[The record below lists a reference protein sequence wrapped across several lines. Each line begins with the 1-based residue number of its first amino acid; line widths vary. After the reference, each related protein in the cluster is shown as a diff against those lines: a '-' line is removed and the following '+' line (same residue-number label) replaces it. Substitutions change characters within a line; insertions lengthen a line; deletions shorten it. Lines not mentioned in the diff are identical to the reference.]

1 MRTRQ
6 LEVFHAVY
14 TKGTITEAAKYLHVS
29 QPSVSKVLAHT
40 ESQLA
45 FLLFSRIK
53 GRLTPTPE
61 ADIIFPKADKI
72 HQDLTQLNLLAKNI
86 LQVPSGLIRLAC
98 TPTLG
103 IDLVPS
109 LVSKFSSDL
118 PGVDFETHTY
128 HYDEILSHISEG
140 GIDLGLAYEAK
151 NNDEVESIRIME
163 GRFVVLGS
171 KKFSFPNKT
180 LTYKDLKNIPFIKV
194 EGPLSE
200 KLYSSFSANNFKPNF
215 VTTTDSYLMASSFV
229 ENGLGVAVLD
239 EISATSLN
247 HQHKIWELNDS
258 PSCAVYIILPK
269 KSSRAIILEN
279 FISFLLS
286 HNYKL

>member
-14 TKGTITEAAKYLHVS
+14 TQGSITGAAKQLHVS

-40 ESQLA
+40 EFQLG

-53 GRLTPTPE
+53 GRLFPTKE
-61 ADIIFPKADKI
+61 AEIIFSKADKI
-72 HQDLTQLNLLAKNI
+72 HQDLAQLHLLTKNMYDN
-86 LQVPSGLIRLAC
+86 PSGLIRLAC

-103 IDLVPS
+103 IDFVPS
-109 LVSKFSSDL
+109 MVSSFSSNY

-128 HYDEILSHISEG
+128 HYKEILDHINEG
-140 GIDLGLAYEAK
+140 SIDMGLAYEAK
-151 NNDEVESIRIME
+151 NNEEVESIKILE

-171 KKFSFPNKT
+171 EKFLFPNKV
-180 LTYKDLKNIPFIKV
+180 LTCKDLKDKPFIRI
-194 EGPLSE
+194 EGSLST
-200 KLYSSFSANNFKPNF
+200 KLYDFFEINDFQPNF
-215 VTTTDSYLMASSFV
+215 ITTTDSYLMARSYV
-229 ENGLGVAVLD
+229 AKGLGITVLD

-247 HQHKIWELNDS
+247 PEYKTWELS
-258 PSCAVYIILPK
+258 QAPSCNIYIILPK
-269 KSSRAIILEN
+269 VSPRTLIAKS
-279 FISFLLS
+279 FISFLTS

>member
-40 ESQLA
+40 ESQFG

-61 ADIIFPKADKI
+61 ADIIFSKADKI
-72 HQDLTQLNLLAKNI
+72 HQDLAQLNLLAKNI

-103 IDLVPS
+103 INLVPS
-109 LVSKFSSDL
+109 LISKFCSEL

-140 GIDLGLAYEAK
+140 FIDMGLAYEAK
-151 NNDEVESIRIME
+151 NNDAVQSIRIME

-194 EGPLSE
+194 EGPLSD
-200 KLYSSFSANNFKPNF
+200 KLYSFFSTNNFKPNF
-215 VTTTDSYLMASSFV
+215 VITTDSYLMASSFV
-229 ENGLGVAVLD
+229 ENGVGITVLD

-247 HQHKIWELNDS
+247 HQHKIWELNNS
-258 PSCAVYIILPK
+258 PSCDVYIILPK
-269 KSSRAIILEN
+269 TTSRTIILEN
-279 FISFLLS
+279 FISYLLS